1 MPQHH
6 TRQSGIFHITMVT
19 KDRIPWCTREGVPA
33 IIIDNL
39 VMTRNIHHAKLYA
52 FSILPDHVHVIIE
65 PRRGGLSQ
73 FIQSLKSHS
82 SREIN
87 MILFNA
93 TVAAS
98 HELNA
103 TVAAS
108 HELNATVAASHG
120 SLLAATHESPLRM
133 RHDEH
138 SFKETKRNTIA
149 WQKGY
154 YDERIRDGRQFT
166 HAMHYVQGN
175 AMRHRLV
182 QDILDWP
189 WSSLLYPHLWI
200 RARFGPTRQR
210 QSLSPDTRTEWH

>member
-1 MPQHH
+1 
-6 TRQSGIFHITMVT
+6 
-19 KDRIPWCTREGVPA
+19 
-33 IIIDNL
+33 
-39 VMTRNIHHAKLYA
+39 
-52 FSILPDHVHVIIE
+52 
-65 PRRGGLSQ
+65 
-73 FIQSLKSHS
+73 
-82 SREIN
+82 
-87 MILFNA
+87 MILF
-93 TVAAS
+93 
-98 HELNA
+98 NA

-182 QDILDWP
+182 QDILGWP
-189 WSSLLYPHLWI
+189 WSSLLHPHLLDTCAMWI
-200 RARFGPTRQR
+200 DYATVISFARYT
-210 QSLSPDTRTEWH
+210 D